1 MTVSTLSKRLAGV
14 KLAGVK
20 LAAVMLAGAALGSV
34 PALAADLGDGRPV
47 RPPRD
52 FNPPIETRDIGPWS
66 GFYLGA
72 TAGYGFGQG
81 RADGDI
87 GQFAFDQ
94 KGALGTIFAGY
105 NWQAGRSVLGIEADI
120 GTGNQKSTTVTNFGT
135 LNTGLNSV
143 GSVRGRAGVLLT
155 PALLLYGTGGFAWSN
170 YDIGL
175 NSGQSQSKTFTGY
188 QLGAGAELMISSN
201 VTLRTEYIYTGLG
214 REVLSTNNLVS
225 GFDPSSHA
233 IRAGVAIKF

>member
-1 MTVSTLSKRLAGV
+1 MRLRTITRLLG
-14 KLAGVK
+14 
-20 LAAVMLAGAALGSV
+20 GALFASSALGAL

-52 FNPPIETRDIGPWS
+52 FNPPIESRDIGPWS

-72 TAGYGFGQG
+72 TAGYGWGQG
-81 RADGDI
+81 RIDGDVSQS
-87 GQFAFDQ
+87 GFDQ

-105 NWQAGRSVLGIEADI
+105 NWQIGRTVLGVEADI
-120 GTGNQKSTTVTNFGT
+120 GTGNLKSATATTFGT
-135 LNTGLNSV
+135 LNTELNSM

-170 YDIGL
+170 YDVGL
-175 NSGQSQSKTFTGY
+175 SSGQSQSKTFTGY

-214 REVLSTNNLVS
+214 REVLSTGGLVS
-225 GFDPSSHA
+225 GFDPSSQA